1 MDDENDFPSNL
12 VDTNLLLMNK
22 KSFKHLSQTG
32 LQKNSNYAN
41 EFLKYKSQ
49 ILDYT
54 ENKLLNP
61 DNSSISSVDESFNA
75 YVTSLIRHF
84 KQKEIESLNNFN
96 KIEDLDE
103 ELEDSEYQPI
113 NNINSFWS
121 KHKVI
126 KK

>member
-12 VDTNLLLMNK
+12 VHTNLLLMNK

-84 KQKEIESLNNFN
+84 KQKEVESLNNFN

>member
-84 KQKEIESLNNFN
+84 KQKEVESLNNFN

>member
-12 VDTNLLLMNK
+12 ADTNLLLMNK

-84 KQKEIESLNNFN
+84 KQKEVESLNNFN

>member
-1 MDDENDFPSNL
+1 M
-12 VDTNLLLMNK
+12 LLMNK
-22 KSFKHLSQTG
+22 KCFKHLSQTG

-84 KQKEIESLNNFN
+84 KQKEVESLNNFN

>member
-61 DNSSISSVDESFNA
+61 DNSLISNVDESFNA

-84 KQKEIESLNNFN
+84 KQKEVESLNNFN

>member
-61 DNSSISSVDESFNA
+61 DNCSISSVDESFNA

-84 KQKEIESLNNFN
+84 KQKEVESLNNFN